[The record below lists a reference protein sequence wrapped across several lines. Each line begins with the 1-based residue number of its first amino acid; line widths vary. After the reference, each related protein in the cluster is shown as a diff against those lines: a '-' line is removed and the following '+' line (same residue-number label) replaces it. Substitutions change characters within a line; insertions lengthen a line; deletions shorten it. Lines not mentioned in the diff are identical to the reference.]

1 MTQAATLSTHPRR
14 VSDFWVIGGVSAAH
28 FVSHYYILLLPPLFY
43 FVRAEYDV
51 SYTQLGLALS
61 VFNLFTATLQTPA
74 GFLVDRVSARLVLI
88 GGLALGGCAFAVV
101 GLVDSFWML
110 VAMFAVAGIGN
121 AVYHPADYSILSH
134 QVAPERIGQAF
145 SIHTF
150 AGMLGSAAA
159 PASLVVLAGLV
170 GWRGAFLAAAALG
183 VTLAV
188 ALAFQPDVTRLAK
201 AAEKNHAGDREKT
214 QLTGWRLLFSA
225 PIIRNLIFFVLFAV
239 AMAGIQGYSVV
250 ALAALHD
257 TPVALGNS
265 ALSGFLLMSAL
276 GVLSGGVIVGRT
288 SRHGVVA
295 TIGLIVMALV
305 ATLIGLAELSAP
317 LLIAVLSLG
326 GFFFGAIMPSR
337 DLIVREVTPAGSFGK
352 VFGFVTTGFNIGGI
366 ISPLV
371 FGAVMDHGSPR
382 AVFFIVSACC
392 LLSIVTLTARR
403 RAGQAA

>member
-1 MTQAATLSTHPRR
+1 
-14 VSDFWVIGGVSAAH
+14 
-28 FVSHYYILLLPPLFY
+28 
-43 FVRAEYDV
+43 
-51 SYTQLGLALS
+51 
-61 VFNLFTATLQTPA
+61 
-74 GFLVDRVSARLVLI
+74 
-88 GGLALGGCAFAVV
+88 
-101 GLVDSFWML
+101 
-110 VAMFAVAGIGN
+110 
-121 AVYHPADYSILSH
+121 
-134 QVAPERIGQAF
+134 
-145 SIHTF
+145 
-150 AGMLGSAAA
+150 
-159 PASLVVLAGLV
+159 
-170 GWRGAFLAAAALG
+170 
-183 VTLAV
+183 
-188 ALAFQPDVTRLAK
+188 
-201 AAEKNHAGDREKT
+201 
-214 QLTGWRLLFSA
+214 
-225 PIIRNLIFFVLFAV
+225 
-239 AMAGIQGYSVV
+239 
-250 ALAALHD
+250 
-257 TPVALGNS
+257 LGNS